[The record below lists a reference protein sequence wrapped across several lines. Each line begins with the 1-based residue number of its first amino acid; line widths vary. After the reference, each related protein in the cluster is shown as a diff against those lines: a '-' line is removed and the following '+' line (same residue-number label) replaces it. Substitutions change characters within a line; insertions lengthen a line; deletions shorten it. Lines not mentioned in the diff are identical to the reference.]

1 MNIFDQYG
9 IKEVADVTLYSI
21 HKKKDGSG
29 GTYCVPALFLDTLKI
44 SSTEKTAENVWAEGS
59 LGNSRLICW
68 DYGKQIN
75 VTLEDALCTP
85 ASLGLCWGGILGT
98 DWVNGKIDHDFG
110 ITWKDKRNVEKI
122 SRMEKVIF
130 PKSDRNASTIGYLL
144 PQLKD
149 DPREDYN
156 NFLLKSSI
164 VDGTTIMG
172 FGNVLNHTYRWR
184 AFVESDIQSIA
195 VVPDRFFDIE
205 GGIYPIDLSSQLIVN
220 DNLEENKFNIIYKIN
235 SFNGNDIPTGNLIVD
250 HSVGEDNNSSSAEE
264 PTLNKTSENTVKIGN
279 NTATWEPPQETNEK
293 MKAQEA
299 QYLCIRIDANDEYFA
314 YFSKD
319 GKTWY
324 EPKVDVILSQFKNL
338 DLWLRFSGIN
348 EMIYYLITKYEND
361 ILEITP
367 MDMEEKEDSTILQKD
382 RESLEAKRKNG
393 KLWAYVNPQTMS
405 PYPDDYWFHQGEAY
419 YIKSLTLAPVKK
431 KLKAQKIEIKAGEFP
446 GLYMLVGETYIRS
459 RDTGEDERMQLRFPM
474 CKVKSEHSI
483 TLEAAGDPTVF
494 NLDLE
499 VARPK
504 NGIMMELIAY
514 ETEERTII
522 NENGE
527 IEIVDGSTRVLS
539 D

>member
-1 MNIFDQYG
+1 
-9 IKEVADVTLYSI
+9 
-21 HKKKDGSG
+21 
-29 GTYCVPALFLDTLKI
+29 
-44 SSTEKTAENVWAEGS
+44 
-59 LGNSRLICW
+59 
-68 DYGKQIN
+68 
-75 VTLEDALCTP
+75 
-85 ASLGLCWGGILGT
+85 
-98 DWVNGKIDHDFG
+98 
-110 ITWKDKRNVEKI
+110 
-122 SRMEKVIF
+122 
-130 PKSDRNASTIGYLL
+130 
-144 PQLKD
+144 
-149 DPREDYN
+149 
-156 NFLLKSSI
+156 
-164 VDGTTIMG
+164 
-172 FGNVLNHTYRWR
+172 
-184 AFVESDIQSIA
+184 
-195 VVPDRFFDIE
+195 
-205 GGIYPIDLSSQLIVN
+205 
-220 DNLEENKFNIIYKIN
+220 
-235 SFNGNDIPTGNLIVD
+235 
-250 HSVGEDNNSSSAEE
+250 
-264 PTLNKTSENTVKIGN
+264 
-279 NTATWEPPQETNEK
+279 
-293 MKAQEA
+293 
-299 QYLCIRIDANDEYFA
+299 
-314 YFSKD
+314 
-319 GKTWY
+319 
-324 EPKVDVILSQFKNL
+324 
-338 DLWLRFSGIN
+338 
-348 EMIYYLITKYEND
+348 MIYYLITKYEND
-361 ILEITP
+361 ILEIAP

-405 PYPDDYWFHQGEAY
+405 PYPDDYWFHQGEVY

>member
-29 GTYCVPALFLDTLKI
+29 GVYYVPALFLDTLKI
-44 SSTEKTAENVWAEGS
+44 SSVEKTAENVWAEGG

-85 ASLGLCWGGILGT
+85 ALLGLCWGGILGA
-98 DWVNGKIDHDFG
+98 DWKDAKIDHDFG

-130 PKSDRNASTIGYLL
+130 PKAHRSASTIGFLL
-144 PQLKD
+144 PQLQS
-149 DPREDYN
+149 DPRETFN

-164 VDGTTIMG
+164 VDGTIIAG

-184 AFVESDIQSIA
+184 MFVESDIQSVA
-195 VVPDRFFDIE
+195 VVPDKFFDVE

-220 DNLEENKFNIIYKIN
+220 DNLGENKFNIIYKIN
-235 SFNGNDIPTGNLIVD
+235 SQKMGPPPVGNLIVD
-250 HSVGEDNNSSSAEE
+250 R
-264 PTLNKTSENTVKIGN
+264 SENTGKDGIDTITPTKPSTSGVVTISQNK
-279 NTATWEPPQETNEK
+279 AEWFPPEEGSGTMAARK
-293 MKAQEA
+293 A
-299 QYLCIRIDANDEYFA
+299 QYLCIRIDENNDYFA
-314 YFSKD
+314 YFSED

-324 EPKVDVILSQFKNL
+324 EPAADVILSQFKNL

-348 EMIYYLITKYEND
+348 ELIYFIITKYEND
-361 ILEITP
+361 IVEITS
-367 MDMEEKEDSTILQKD
+367 MEMEDKEGDTSLYKD
-382 RESLEAKRKNG
+382 RESLEARRKNG

-431 KLKAQKIEIKAGEFP
+431 TLNAQKIEVKAGEFP
-446 GLYMLVGETYIRS
+446 GLYMLTGETFIRS
-459 RDTGEDERMQLRFPM
+459 RDTGEDEHMQIRIPM

-514 ETEERTII
+514 ETEERTMI
-522 NENGE
+522 NRDGE
-527 IEIVDGSTRVLS
+527 IETVDGSTRVLS
-539 D
+539 N

>member
-29 GTYCVPALFLDTLKI
+29 KVYYVPALFLDTLKI
-44 SSTEKTAENVWAEGS
+44 SSAEKTAENVWAEGG

-85 ASLGLCWGGILGT
+85 ASLGLCWGGILGV
-98 DWVNGKIDHDFG
+98 DWENAKIDHDFG

-122 SRMEKVIF
+122 SRMEKIIF
-130 PKSDRNASTIGYLL
+130 PKTHRSALTIGFLL
-144 PQLKD
+144 PQLQS
-149 DPREDYN
+149 DPRETFN

-164 VDGTTIMG
+164 VDGTTIIG

-184 AFVESDIQSIA
+184 MFVESDIQSVA
-195 VVPDRFFDIE
+195 VVPDKFFDIE

-220 DNLEENKFNIIYKIN
+220 DNLGENKFNIIYKIN
-235 SFNGNDIPTGNLIVD
+235 SQKMGPPPIGNLIIDRSKNAEKDGIGTVTPTEPSTD
-250 HSVGEDNNSSSAEE
+250 SVVTISQNKAE
-264 PTLNKTSENTVKIGN
+264 
-279 NTATWEPPQETNEK
+279 WFPPEEGSGTMVARK
-293 MKAQEA
+293 A
-299 QYLCIRIDANDEYFA
+299 QYLCIRIDENNDYFA
-314 YFSKD
+314 YFSED

-324 EPKVDVILSQFKNL
+324 EPAVDVILSQFKNL
-338 DLWLRFSGIN
+338 DLWIRFSGIN
-348 EMIYYLITKYEND
+348 ELIYFIITKYEND
-361 ILEITP
+361 IVEITSTE
-367 MDMEEKEDSTILQKD
+367 MEDEEGNISLYKD
-382 RESLEAKRKNG
+382 KESLEARQKNG
-393 KLWAYVNPQTMS
+393 KLWAYINPQTMS

-431 KLKAQKIEIKAGEFP
+431 TLNAQKIEVKAGEFP
-446 GLYMLVGETYIRS
+446 GLYMLTGETFIRN
-459 RDTGEDERMQLRFPM
+459 RDTGEDEHIQIRIPM

-499 VARPK
+499 IASPK

-514 ETEERTII
+514 ETKKRTML
-522 NENGE
+522 NDDGE
-527 IEIVDGSTRVLS
+527 VEIVDGSTRVLNN
-539 D
+539 